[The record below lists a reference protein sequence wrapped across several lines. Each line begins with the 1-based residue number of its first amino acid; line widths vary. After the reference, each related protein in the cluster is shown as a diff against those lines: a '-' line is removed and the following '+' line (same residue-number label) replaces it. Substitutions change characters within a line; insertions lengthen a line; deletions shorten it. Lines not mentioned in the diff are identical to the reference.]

1 MRFNVLFSSSKKSFE
16 RDSIGFDFFVR
27 INILR
32 VKFKQICYS
41 IFIIEQ
47 KEILQKANF
56 KEQLSSQKMI
66 MQLSQMVEIRNQIR
80 YRIVFRNKELC
91 I

>member
-1 MRFNVLFSSSKKSFE
+1 MLFSSSKKSFE

-47 KEILQKANF
+47 KEILQKAIS
-56 KEQLSSQKMI
+56 KSSSVLRK
-66 MQLSQMVEIRNQIR
+66 
-80 YRIVFRNKELC
+80 
-91 I
+91 